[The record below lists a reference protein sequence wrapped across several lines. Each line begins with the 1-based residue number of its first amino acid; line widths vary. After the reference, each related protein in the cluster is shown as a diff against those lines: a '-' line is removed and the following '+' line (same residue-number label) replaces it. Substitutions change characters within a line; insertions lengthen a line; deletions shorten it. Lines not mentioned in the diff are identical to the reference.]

1 MTSQWIKKSESWLI
15 WIIFTVS
22 VCLRGLSMFAFCWRE
37 MGHAADD
44 DDPYAN
50 HAAPTM
56 WNLSLSCFLPRG
68 SLQSNCRTVALSN
81 SCGYFQVHSYPK
93 ARPYVD

>member
-37 MGHAADD
+37 MGHAAVV
-44 DDPYAN
+44 DPYAN
-50 HAAPTM
+50 RAAPTM
-56 WNLSLSCFLPRG
+56 WNLSLLLSPKRLTSIQPPHRG
-68 SLQSNCRTVALSN
+68 LV
-81 SCGYFQVHSYPK
+81 
-93 ARPYVD
+93 